1 MIARSAVVLLS
12 GGIDSATALAV
23 ARHQG
28 YLPYTLSV
36 DYGQR
41 HQAELRCAERVAAS
55 LGSIRHTV
63 IQVDLRAI
71 GGSALTSSTI
81 EVPKNRNPDPEHG
94 DIPVT
99 YVPARNTILLSL
111 ALGLAETVGAFD
123 IFLGANI
130 YDYSGYPDCRPQ
142 FIEAFAHLAQLAT
155 KAGVENQG
163 QYAVHAPLVNM
174 TKAEIIRLGT
184 SLGVDYSMTLSCYD
198 PDSEGRACG
207 QCDACFFRQKGFA
220 DAGLPDPTVYQD

>member
-63 IQVDLRAI
+63 IQVGLRAI

-207 QCDACFFRQKGFA
+207 QCDSCFFRQKGFA